1 MELRSYSIESF
12 GCQMN
17 LSDSER
23 IAGQLESLGYAPAK
37 TNEQAD
43 VIVMNTCCVRESAEN
58 RIFGH
63 IGALKRLK
71 EVDSR
76 RIIIVAGCLAQK
88 DQAAIFRR
96 APHVDIVLG
105 TQNIDRLAEIL
116 LETEHKKHRV
126 VSDECAGD
134 GLGYGM
140 RKSRNPGVSA
150 WIPIMY
156 GCDNFC
162 SYCIVPYVR
171 GRERSRPPEEILAE
185 IRLFVFG
192 GGKEVTLLGQ
202 NVNSYGKNLADAW
215 DFPRLLSAV
224 DKIDGITRVRFM
236 TSHPKDLSDRLI
248 QVMAE
253 GKNICRHLHLPVQSG
268 CDEILRRMNRKYSS
282 ENYRSIV
289 GRLRSAI
296 PDISLTT
303 DLIVGFPGE
312 TDAMFAETL
321 AFVKEMRFD
330 AAFTFLYSRRSG
342 TPAAEL
348 PDQVPGEK
356 KHERLQML
364 MDLQNNISLEL
375 NRRWV
380 GQTVEVLADG
390 PSKTAASTYSGR
402 TGQNKIVLW
411 PATDAD
417 CPGVIQKISIES
429 AQSFLIKGKPA
440 GKGTE

>member
-1 MELRSYSIESF
+1 
-12 GCQMN
+12 
-17 LSDSER
+17 
-23 IAGQLESLGYAPAK
+23 
-37 TNEQAD
+37 
-43 VIVMNTCCVRESAEN
+43 
-58 RIFGH
+58 
-63 IGALKRLK
+63 
-71 EVDSR
+71 
-76 RIIIVAGCLAQK
+76 
-88 DQAAIFRR
+88 
-96 APHVDIVLG
+96 
-105 TQNIDRLAEIL
+105 
-116 LETEHKKHRV
+116 
-126 VSDECAGD
+126 
-134 GLGYGM
+134 
-140 RKSRNPGVSA
+140 
-150 WIPIMY
+150 MY

>member
-140 RKSRNPGVSA
+140 RK
-150 WIPIMY
+150 
-156 GCDNFC
+156 
-162 SYCIVPYVR
+162 
-171 GRERSRPPEEILAE
+171 
-185 IRLFVFG
+185 
-192 GGKEVTLLGQ
+192 K
-202 NVNSYGKNLADAW
+202 
-215 DFPRLLSAV
+215 
-224 DKIDGITRVRFM
+224 
-236 TSHPKDLSDRLI
+236 PK
-248 QVMAE
+248 
-253 GKNICRHLHLPVQSG
+253 SG
-268 CDEILRRMNRKYSS
+268 CKCLDSDH
-282 ENYRSIV
+282 V
-289 GRLRSAI
+289 RL
-296 PDISLTT
+296 
-303 DLIVGFPGE
+303 
-312 TDAMFAETL
+312 
-321 AFVKEMRFD
+321 
-330 AAFTFLYSRRSG
+330 
-342 TPAAEL
+342 
-348 PDQVPGEK
+348 
-356 KHERLQML
+356 
-364 MDLQNNISLEL
+364 
-375 NRRWV
+375 
-380 GQTVEVLADG
+380 
-390 PSKTAASTYSGR
+390 
-402 TGQNKIVLW
+402 
-411 PATDAD
+411 
-417 CPGVIQKISIES
+417 
-429 AQSFLIKGKPA
+429 
-440 GKGTE
+440 